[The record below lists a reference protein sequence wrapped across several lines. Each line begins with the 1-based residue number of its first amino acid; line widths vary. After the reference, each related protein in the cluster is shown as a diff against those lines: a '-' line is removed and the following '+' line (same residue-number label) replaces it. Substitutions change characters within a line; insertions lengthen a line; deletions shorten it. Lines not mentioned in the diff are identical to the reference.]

1 MKKVLPGLLLIL
13 LLIPFLNLLPAA
25 QPTAND
31 RQVTLALTQPR
42 PAQIWNLVELY
53 ERDLLPLQQLR
64 LIGVFHEDEI
74 PGYHESEQ
82 FVKQRE
88 LDWVEFFVIRGRVP
102 EEEIFRENAWT
113 DQFKEL
119 FNRVNGFVFTG
130 GADIPPALYGA
141 ASHLMTEASTPE
153 RSRYEISLLYHLL
166 GRAEDKFRPLLAARP
181 GMPVLAICL
190 GMQSL
195 NVALGGTLVQD
206 IPMQVYGLQ
215 TVEDVLS
222 QENDRIHSAL
232 YRRRM
237 LPEADLPPALHRI
250 NLEQDGFFR
259 TRLGLSPDSRPY
271 VLSSHHQAVEKL
283 GSGLK
288 VTATSLD
295 GRIVEAVV
303 HQGFKNV
310 VGVQFHPEAAVI
322 FQKRRFFTYDHQ
334 GKKQPFQVRA
344 FINADQAGELLHRRL
359 WHWLAESLLA
369 GR

>member
-13 LLIPFLNLLPAA
+13 LLIPLLNLFAA
-25 QPTAND
+25 PGTPVNEPP
-31 RQVTLALTQPR
+31 VTLALTQPR
-42 PAQIWNLVELY
+42 PNQIWNLVELY

-64 LIGVFHEDEI
+64 LIGVFHEDEL
-74 PGYHESEQ
+74 PGYQESEQ
-82 FVKQRE
+82 FVKQQE
-88 LDWVEFFVIRGRVP
+88 LDWVEFRVIRGRVP
-102 EEEIFRENAWT
+102 DQDIFRENAWT
-113 DQFKEL
+113 EQFQEL
-119 FNRVNGFVFTG
+119 FSQVDGFVFTG

-166 GRAEDKFRPLLAARP
+166 GRVEDKFRPLLADRP

-195 NVALGGTLVQD
+195 NVALGGTLFQD

-237 LPEADLPPALHRI
+237 LPEADLPPAFHRI
-250 NLEQDGFFR
+250 NLEQDGFFS
-259 TRLGLSPDSRPY
+259 TRLGMSPESRPY
-271 VLSSHHQAVEKL
+271 VLSSHHQALDKL
-283 GSGLK
+283 GSGLQ

-295 GRIVEAVV
+295 GRIIEAVV

-322 FQKRRFFTYDHQ
+322 FQKRRFFPYDHQ

-344 FINADQAGELLHRRL
+344 FINDDQTGRLLHRRL